1 MVNCIPILEKKGYNL
16 RGYSSD
22 TYYHLTFNN
31 AKNEDECIA
40 LFMRLERE
48 YG

>member
-16 RGYSSD
+16 RGYSPD
-22 TYYHLTFNN
+22 LYYHLFFNN
-31 AKNEDECIA
+31 AKNEDECEV
-40 LFMRLERE
+40 LLMRLERE